1 METLSNEEI
10 AYQEGLDLVHTTT
23 SPVGYPSCVGT
34 AITGFDDFEQAEAMA
49 DQYGKRIVLLRQKAG
64 WQLWYNNWCQ
74 LTEAPCLEAEDVGYH
89 REYSND
95 TSEEELIAHLI
106 GEIGGLKY
114 LEDIVEL
121 SEAMLS
127 LNRDLQSLDEDEVIF
142 AERDDNYLAYE
153 VFKKYPTK
161 WDYDSNY
168 FIIAI
173 C

>member
-1 METLSNEEI
+1 M
-10 AYQEGLDLVHTTT
+10 VHTTT

-49 DQYGKRIVLLRQKAG
+49 DQYGKRIVLLKQKAG
-64 WQLWYNNWCQ
+64 WQLWYNNLRQ
-74 LTEAPCLEAEDVGYH
+74 LTEPPCLEAEDVGYC
-89 REYSND
+89 REYDSD
-95 TSEEELIAHLI
+95 TSEEELIAQLI
-106 GEIGGLKY
+106 GEIGELEH

-121 SEAMLS
+121 SEAMHS
-127 LNRDLQSLDEDEVIF
+127 LNLDLQSLDEDEVIF
-142 AERDDNYLAYE
+142 AERGDNHLAYG

-161 WDYDSNY
+161 WSYDSNY